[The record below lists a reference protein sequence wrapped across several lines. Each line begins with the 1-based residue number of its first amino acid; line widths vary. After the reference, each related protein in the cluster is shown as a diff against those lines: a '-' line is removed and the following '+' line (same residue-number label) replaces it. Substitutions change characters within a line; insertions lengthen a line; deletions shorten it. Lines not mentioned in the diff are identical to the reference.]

1 MASLPLSPRI
11 ASLPKA
17 ELHLH
22 LEGSI
27 QPATARTLMARHGVN
42 PPEEEIRQRYTFRN
56 FSEFLETFKWLTSF
70 LRKPED
76 YALIASDLG
85 EQLLAQNVVYAEVT
99 LSVGVMLLRKQQ
111 PEANFEALLRAVEPL
126 EHRGLSVRWVFDA
139 VRQFGAQ
146 AAMAVVEAA
155 RNCAKEI
162 VAFGIGGDEL
172 QVPTAE
178 FRPAYDRAAELGL
191 HRLMHAGEVGGP
203 KKIREAIELL
213 GAERIG
219 HGIAAIHDPAL
230 MDLLAERKIPL
241 EICPQ
246 SNLRTGALARQLA
259 RNDAQIEDHPMPKL
273 FRHGIPV
280 VLSTDDPALF
290 DTTLR
295 AEYANAARMGLQE
308 TELQQICE
316 MGFQYSLQPAT
327 KSHPKPARKL

>member
-1 MASLPLSPRI
+1 MTTPALSPKI
-11 ASLPKA
+11 DALPKA

-27 QPATARTLMARHGVN
+27 QPATACTLMSRHGVQATVQ
-42 PPEEEIRQRYTFRN
+42 EVRERYAFRN
-56 FSEFLETFKWLTSF
+56 FPEFLETFKWLTSF
-70 LRKPED
+70 LLEPRD

-85 EQLLAQNVVYAEVT
+85 EQLLAQNVVYVEVT

-111 PEANFEALLRAVEPL
+111 PGANFEALLRSVEPF
-126 EHRGLSVRWVFDA
+126 ERRGLRFRWVFDA
-139 VRQFGAQ
+139 VRQFGAE

-155 RNCAKEI
+155 RNCASKQI

-178 FRPAYDRAAELGL
+178 FRKVYDRAAKLGL
-191 HRLMHAGEVGGP
+191 HRLIHAGEVGGP
-203 KKIREAIELL
+203 EKIREAIELL
-213 GAERIG
+213 GVERIG
-219 HGIAAIHDPAL
+219 HGIAAFKDPAL

-246 SNLRTGALARQLA
+246 SNIKTGALARQLA
-259 RNDAQIEDHPMPKL
+259 REAAQIEDHPLPKL

-290 DTTLR
+290 GATLR
-295 AEYANAARMGLQE
+295 AEYANAAHMGLQE
-308 TELQQICE
+308 TELEQICA
-316 MGFQYSLQPAT
+316 MGFQHAFDPAT
-327 KSHPKPARKL
+327 KNRPL